1 LGPASEFVSALG
13 KVFAATASGVAQS
26 TDAGATW
33 SIVMSTASPVRVLA
47 AGGDAMIA
55 GLENGTIMMRASA
68 AVPWQTVRTNPGR
81 TVWSVAVDPADPLTA
96 FAVIGF
102 HPATVLSTS
111 DGGATWSTLTPCDFP
126 QALAITASSHQL
138 FVGCNNLLM
147 STSSAGQS
155 WTRLPNVGWDV
166 RRLLVLSDEKT
177 IIAGTDQGVYRT
189 SNGGSAWTSLS
200 GSVRSSLITSVAVHG
215 SRILT
220 AVQDF
225 SPISSFDGGTSW
237 QQLLINSASPP
248 VGEDGQVMINPANA
262 NYCYAYTTAGYQY
275 STDGCHIFRST
286 GFAALGPATYVQ
298 PGGTNI
304 VAVDPRNPSTVYAAS
319 QGGVARSADW
329 GATMSP
335 TDWPMQ
341 QATAVAV
348 DPSDSRIIYVGTNVK
363 LYRTQDAGGTW
374 SELALSGAAGYPT
387 TIAINPT
394 DPQVVLVGLS
404 QSVANGGGI
413 LRSTNRGTS
422 FVRVNTGLSTRNAIC
437 CGVDVLSV
445 RFDVSGVVAAATST
459 GVFVSADLGD
469 RWQDVTGNS
478 VSRYFTDVA
487 WDEGALYASTYGSGV
502 LRASVSLS
510 SESRA
515 SSGSTTS
522 ARPSSTPY
530 QR

>member
-1 LGPASEFVSALG
+1 
-13 KVFAATASGVAQS
+13 
-26 TDAGATW
+26 
-33 SIVMSTASPVRVLA
+33 
-47 AGGDAMIA
+47 
-55 GLENGTIMMRASA
+55 
-68 AVPWQTVRTNPGR
+68 
-81 TVWSVAVDPADPLTA
+81 
-96 FAVIGF
+96 
-102 HPATVLSTS
+102 
-111 DGGATWSTLTPCDFP
+111 
-126 QALAITASSHQL
+126 
-138 FVGCNNLLM
+138 
-147 STSSAGQS
+147 
-155 WTRLPNVGWDV
+155 
-166 RRLLVLSDEKT
+166 
-177 IIAGTDQGVYRT
+177 
-189 SNGGSAWTSLS
+189 
-200 GSVRSSLITSVAVHG
+200 
-215 SRILT
+215 
-220 AVQDF
+220 
-225 SPISSFDGGTSW
+225 
-237 QQLLINSASPP
+237 
-248 VGEDGQVMINPANA
+248 MINPANV

-275 STDGCHIFRST
+275 STDGCHTFRST

-319 QGGVARSADW
+319 QSGVARSADW

-374 SELALSGAAGYPT
+374 SELALNGAAGYPT

-404 QSVANGGGI
+404 QSAAKGGGI

-469 RWQDVTGNS
+469 RWQDVTANS

-487 WDEGALYASTYGSGV
+487 WNEGALYASTYGSGV

-515 SSGSTTS
+515 SSRSTTS